1 MAKLTKE
8 LRDQCAAWLRDLS
21 PSARG
26 HATRDGGSC
35 GHCVGT
41 VRSLADAL
49 AACEVEAEPVLVR
62 DAARALEAAGWLL
75 LRGPGAYSS
84 NIYARGNEWLE
95 ICFDHLGGHVTKT
108 RYCLPMLLDGR
119 LAALDEEAGR

>member
-8 LRDQCAAWLRDLS
+8 LRDRCVFDLRGYAAMGDPGASRN
-21 PSARG
+21 
-26 HATRDGGSC
+26 
-35 GHCVGT
+35 
-41 VRSLADAL
+41 ADAL

-62 DAARALEAAGWLL
+62 DAARALKAAGWLL